1 MYHIGDRIPYA
12 SVSFSGVIGA
22 ITGMS
27 AKGVTVHEAG
37 DDSKNV
43 TLEGFA
49 WSLRLRALMET
60 AVTMDDALAFWNST
74 HNTMG
79 INHGIGSAARSK
91 FAALETEAGY
101 TAYFFDDDKRER
113 DFTYDGKHYGFPLK
127 EAVWRTN
134 HGYDPKFLQDA
145 LTTHPGTDSFNR
157 YLLLHDTFA
166 WFVPQ

>member
-1 MYHIGDRIPYA
+1 MVWRRTTKLVSLGLITRIALQLAPRRACSTARRRRARGDRRGRGTTA
-12 SVSFSGVIGA
+12 AVERQDLAREVSDGFLRPRD
-22 ITGMS
+22 
-27 AKGVTVHEAG
+27 EAAQQQQERR
-37 DDSKNV
+37 D
-43 TLEGFA
+43 E
-49 WSLRLRALMET
+49 
-60 AVTMDDALAFWNST
+60 
-74 HNTMG
+74 
-79 INHGIGSAARSK
+79 
-91 FAALETEAGY
+91 
-101 TAYFFDDDKRER
+101 RER